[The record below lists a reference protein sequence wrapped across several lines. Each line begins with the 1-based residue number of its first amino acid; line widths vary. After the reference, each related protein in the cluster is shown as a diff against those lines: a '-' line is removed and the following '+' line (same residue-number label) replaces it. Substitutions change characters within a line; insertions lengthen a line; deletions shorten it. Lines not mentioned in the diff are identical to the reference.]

1 VRDTSVAVSIA
12 RSAML
17 GGGTGCGVS
26 TLTLDAFHAL
36 GDEAATFGYPCERSF
51 LNSGPQAT
59 FGYPQQA
66 PFGERRVTA
75 SMKNAGR

>member
-1 VRDTSVAVSIA
+1 
-12 RSAML
+12 M
-17 GGGTGCGVS
+17 
-26 TLTLDAFHAL
+26 LTLDAFHAL

-51 LNSGPQAT
+51 LNSGPQVT

-75 SMKNAGR
+75 SMKKCRPVIFVPFDCLDSLPKGLRESRL